1 MPRGFPNAMR
11 ILTSLS
17 VVLAMFL
24 LTACT
29 AAKPGW
35 TYAPAPSPTPIPSI
49 APSGSAPAPSG
60 SAPAPSESASAS
72 ASAPASASASAG
84 TGDAVEVVA
93 EGIAFTTPEVTAPA
107 DAPFQILFKN
117 QDAGIPHNVEI
128 KDAAGASLFQGA
140 VFNGVAEQTYDAPAL
155 AAGDYPFLCTVH
167 PTMTGTIHAE

>member
-1 MPRGFPNAMR
+1 MR

-17 VVLAMFL
+17 VVLAVIL

-60 SAPAPSESASAS
+60 SAPAPSGSASAS
-72 ASAPASASASAG
+72 ASPTASASSG
-84 TGDAVEVVA
+84 NGDVVEVEA

-107 DAPFQILFKN
+107 DTPFQILFKN
-117 QDAGIPHNVEI
+117 QDAGLPHNIEI
-128 KDAAGASLFQGA
+128 KDAAGASLFKGA

-155 AAGDYPFLCTVH
+155 AAGDYPFLCNVH